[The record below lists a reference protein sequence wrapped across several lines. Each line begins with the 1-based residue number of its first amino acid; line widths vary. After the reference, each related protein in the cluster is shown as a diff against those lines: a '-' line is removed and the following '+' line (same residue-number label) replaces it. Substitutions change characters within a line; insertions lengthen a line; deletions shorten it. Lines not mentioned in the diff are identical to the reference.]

1 MRLTPIQTANLNA
14 TVHKMDIE
22 SLEPEQ
28 REQLRQVLLAI
39 KAQADPHCA
48 GPPHMVCDL
57 HPSPPHRG
65 CRRST
70 RDTILS
76 PPKMCSLG

>member
-1 MRLTPIQTANLNA
+1 VCPEISLSSGRRRRRHRGLFANISLLSMRLTPIQTANLNA

-39 KAQADPHCA
+39 KAQHDRE
-48 GPPHMVCDL
+48 V
-57 HPSPPHRG
+57 
-65 CRRST
+65 
-70 RDTILS
+70 
-76 PPKMCSLG
+76 SLG